1 MILVIVR
8 QVTQKLVNRDV
19 LNSVPWQH
27 AFGEGAGTTS
37 LSHPHMLL
45 HTVTRASSL
54 VDISS
59 FCRQAHL
66 DYFFH
71 RLSVCHTS
79 CLSVCSFTL
88 FCQSALAFDS
98 CIALKTF
105 YQKIS
110 FNVTGSP
117 LIYKYLEFS
126 AKILWFRCLLQLH
139 RKTHQVLMNLNTV
152 DVCQIL
158 IGQVNKKL
166 VSCHS
171 HLFTSHYT
179 KHTVLWCFITYMLMC
194 LLTFDTLCNF
204 VTNTFGDIHLIGWLP
219 FVQ

>member
-1 MILVIVR
+1 MILAIIR

-54 VDISS
+54 LDIAS
-59 FCRQAHL
+59 FFPPL
-66 DYFFH
+66 VW
-71 RLSVCHTS
+71 LSHFMSACPF
-79 CLSVCSFTL
+79 VCSFTL

-105 YQKIS
+105 YQKIN

-152 DVCQIL
+152 NVCQIL

-194 LLTFDTLCNF
+194 LLTFDTLCYF